1 MKAREIINA
10 SAQSPANVRFLKD
23 ALEHA
28 WDKIARTFGDDAD
41 AADRA
46 RQRLAEILVSL
57 PITEQHGV
65 DDLAELALEKMALE
79 RRPR

>member
-1 MKAREIINA
+1 L
-10 SAQSPANVRFLKD
+10 LKD

-28 WDKIARTFGDDAD
+28 WNKIARTYGDDEG

-46 RQRLAEILVSL
+46 RQRLAQILLSL